1 MKNSGPNHAPGNP
14 YNPLPGYLLAAGAAI
29 LWGVS
34 GVVARYLI
42 GGQLHQPAELLFFR
56 TSLAALILIGWMAFR
71 TRKIPTIRWRD
82 LPLFLLLGGI
92 GLVANQGFYY
102 LSLTRVGVG
111 YALLFQYLAPI
122 MMMGYGL
129 LTRTETMTGG
139 KLLAAAMALIGCVM
153 MVAGV
158 SSISISGTLFALGSG
173 IGFSFYAII
182 GKHLQRR
189 YSIEVLMSY
198 AFLIAASMWALINL
212 VWPVWA
218 FPSGGYDRST
228 WLFFIYLA
236 TVATVIP
243 FGLFLMS
250 LRYLEPSRSSLTST
264 IEPVVAAVVA
274 WFWLGENLTITQVFG
289 GAAVLGGVMILQLES
304 MLRSKMRE

>member
-1 MKNSGPNHAPGNP
+1 MKTNRPDQVAHL
-14 YNPLPGYLLAAGAAI
+14 LPGYLLAAGAAI

-42 GGQLHQPAELLFFR
+42 GSGQHAPAELLFFR
-56 TSLAALILIGWMAFR
+56 TSLAALILVGWMAFR
-71 TRKIPTIRWRD
+71 TRKIPSIRWRD
-82 LPLFLLLGGI
+82 LPLFLLLGGV

-102 LSLTRVGVG
+102 LALARVGVG

-129 LTRTETMTGG
+129 LARTEILTGG
-139 KLLAAAMALIGCVM
+139 KMLAAGMALIGCSM
-153 MVAGV
+153 MVVGNSGGL
-158 SSISISGTLFALGSG
+158 SSISTSGTLFALGSG

-189 YSIEVLMSY
+189 YPTETLMTY
-198 AFLIAASMWALINL
+198 AFVIAASMWALIN
-212 VWPVWA
+212 PVWA
-218 FPSGGYDRST
+218 LPWGSYGRST

-236 TVATVIP
+236 TIATVIP

-264 IEPVVAAVVA
+264 IEPVVAALVA
-274 WFWLGENLTITQVFG
+274 WFWLGENLSGLQMIG
-289 GAAVLGGVMILQLES
+289 GVAVLGGVMVLQIEPI
-304 MLRSKMRE
+304 LRSMVRK